1 MSNNGSLMSTILA
14 IDDDI
19 SILTTIRT
27 ILSKNYQVSL
37 AKNVDIAKTILQTTE
52 VNLILLD
59 MEMPGTSGM
68 DFLELLRYDNLFY
81 HIPVI
86 IVSSMGTAD
95 VIVEVKKRGA
105 IDFVVKPISAAALT
119 EKVHTVLQSTRK
131 KISKLGLF
139 RKLQVLEISS
149 IMGKS
154 NRVEDCIKDLE
165 YFYYDKESDSIINE
179 ICKNAKDMEYNLVGE
194 KVKQLLAAL

>member
-1 MSNNGSLMSTILA
+1 MTEKKATILA

-86 IVSSMGTAD
+86 IVSSLGTPD
-95 VIVEVKKRGA
+95 VVLEITKRGA
-105 IDFVVKPISAAALT
+105 IDFVVKPISAITLMV
-119 EKVHTVLQSTRK
+119 KVQSVLQSSRR
-131 KISKLGLF
+131 KISKVGLH
-139 RKLQVLEISS
+139 RKLQVLENTCT
-149 IMGKS
+149 MGKS
-154 NRVEDCIKDLE
+154 SRVEECINDIE
-165 YFYYDKESDSIINE
+165 HFCYDMETDSKIAE
-179 ICKNAKDMEYNLVGE
+179 ICKIARDMEYNQANE